1 MNKKISLS
9 DVILLTLEKSVNGY
23 IRLEDFTNNSYIYAR
38 GYDRP
43 LKKSALA
50 QSLRRLRLKGYIQTV
65 NNQGEILI
73 KLLTSPRNKK
83 IMGIILNDAKW
94 DGKWRIVIFDIP
106 ETHRKSRVLLR
117 SRLKLWQFEPWQK
130 SVWAT
135 KKDVTVPLREFIK
148 ELRIEKWVRVFE
160 SDNV

>member
-1 MNKKISLS
+1 MNKNISLS
-9 DVILLTLEKSVNGY
+9 DAILLALEKSVDGY
-23 IRLEDFTNNSYIYAR
+23 IRAEDFTSNSHLYAR

-43 LKKSALA
+43 LKKSSLA
-50 QSLRRLRLKGYIQTV
+50 QALRRLRLKGYIQTV

-73 KLLTSPRNKK
+73 KLLNSPKNNK
-83 IMGIILNDAKW
+83 IMKIVLNQDKW

-106 ETHRKSRVLLR
+106 ETHRKSRGLLR

-130 SVWAT
+130 SVWAS
-135 KKDVTVPLREFIK
+135 KKNVTIPLREFIK
-148 ELRIEKWVRVFE
+148 ELKIEKWVRVFE